1 MRSRK
6 RISPP
11 GIALARP
18 VTIFM
23 LLVTA
28 LCLGV
33 ISINRLPIEFLP
45 PMDLPFIICQIP
57 YIGATPEQVEKEV
70 AIPAE
75 GEFRTLSSLERVLTT
90 CDSNG
95 ATIRLIFEMGTDM
108 ANATADVR
116 DRMERLK
123 LQLPDEIENIFLR
136 RFNLNSMPVMA
147 FSIYGPG
154 DEEELAY
161 LVRTIL
167 KPRIM
172 RLDGVADITIFGKP
186 EKEVLIEF
194 DQDALRNRGAGLFQV
209 VSALRQ
215 SSINVSAGDIADGGR
230 KFYVRTLGEFTTPED
245 IGRLIVG
252 SNALR
257 LRDVAT
263 VGYRTR
269 EVSTDFSIDGRSGT
283 FMLVRKEAEAN
294 AIQTCRNVHAE
305 LEKLASDPI
314 FRDTKTFMF
323 FDQSDLILS
332 TLGSLKSSAGMG
344 AVLAVI
350 VLFLFLLRMRP
361 TIVVAT
367 AIPTS
372 AVFAFIYMYFF
383 GITLNLITMISFIL
397 AIGMLIDDSIVV
409 IENIYRHRQLGLDR
423 KQSALIG
430 TEEVILPNF
439 ASALTTLAP
448 FVPVFYLD
456 AGIFSTYLRQFAV
469 PIVICQFSSLLI
481 GITFI
486 PLAVSRIKPRREMQI
501 MQFLRRHG
509 FARLLSTDDVIGGQ
523 GGTRRWNPFRR
534 LAWWYLVVLGWS
546 LRNRMLV
553 LGIIIV
559 VLGLTWFVPYSN
571 MQMQNEPA
579 VDTRQVEIN
588 VRLDQGYDLDKAR
601 ALFADIRGLVDEQ
614 RAELGIK
621 NVFTRCDQYGGDIN
635 IYLYT
640 DDDKDEANGLPERP
654 EGMDSPYSTEEAMD
668 ILWQRLPRK
677 IPGGELRFRVAEA
690 TEQST
695 RSFALQLRGDDAAML
710 RVYADQLEKRM
721 VETIPDITEVTTDVE
736 RRRSEIQL
744 GVRENMADLHGLTPL
759 GIAQTVDFALRGV
772 RLSYLKQGG
781 REIPVWAQFQEE
793 DRKSKAN
800 LENVALIGQGGG
812 QVSLNQLVEFG
823 KADSPQVINRVN
835 GKNVISVT
843 SKFKGQDLGG
853 IMAKLKEILTTFGM
867 APGYTVEFGDEL
879 MNLEENSANFTAMM
893 VLAVILIYV
902 VLGATFESFI
912 LPVSILATLP
922 LAAIGSFW
930 YLYIS
935 DTPFDVLCMIGFLLL
950 VGIIVKNGIVLIDFI
965 KMERERGVDR
975 YTAVLCAG
983 RDRLRPVLMT
993 ASTTILGSLPIGIGS
1008 ELGGEV
1014 SFDGVGKILIGGMVT
1029 GTLLTMV
1036 IVPVVYT
1043 VIDDLRVWFSSYF
1056 ANLGNLLRI
1065 RRAYGARPKESL
1077 HPTIH

>member
-1 MRSRK
+1 MRNPK
-6 RISPP
+6 RNSLPR
-11 GIALARP
+11 IALARP
-18 VTIFM
+18 VTVFM

-28 LCLGV
+28 MCLGV
-33 ISINRLPIEFLP
+33 ISIYRLPIEFLP
-45 PMDLPFIICQIP
+45 PMDLPFIVCQIP

-75 GEFRTLSSLERVLTT
+75 GEFRTLSSLKRIFTT

-95 ATIRLIFEMGTDM
+95 ATIRMIFDMGTDM
-108 ANATADVR
+108 TIASADVR
-116 DRMERLK
+116 DRIERLK

-136 RFNLNSMPVMA
+136 RFNLNSMPIMA

-154 DEEELAY
+154 DEEELTY

-172 RLDGVADITIFGKP
+172 RLEGVADITIFGTP

-194 DQDALRNRGAGLFQV
+194 DQDALRNRGVGLFQV

-215 SSINVSAGDIADGGR
+215 SSINVAAGEIADGGTNY
-230 KFYVRTLGEFTTPED
+230 YVRSLDEFSTPDE
-245 IGRLIVG
+245 IGRLVIG
-252 SNALR
+252 PNALR
-257 LRDVAT
+257 LRDVAR

-269 EVSTDFSIDGRSGT
+269 EVDTDFSIDGRSGT
-283 FMLVRKEAEAN
+283 FMLIRKEAEAN
-294 AIQTCRNVHAE
+294 AIQTCKNVHSE
-305 LEKLASDPI
+305 IDDLASDPI

-323 FDQSDLILS
+323 FDQSELILS
-332 TLGSLKSSAGMG
+332 TLGSLKQSAGMG

-350 VLFLFLLRMRP
+350 VLFMFLLRTRP

-372 AVFAFIYMYFF
+372 AVFAIIYMFFF
-383 GITLNLITMISFIL
+383 GITLNLVTMISFIL

-423 KQSALIG
+423 KQSAIIG
-430 TEEVILPNF
+430 TEEVMLPNF
-439 ASALTTLAP
+439 ASCLTTLAP

-456 AGIFSTYLRQFAV
+456 AGILSTYLRQFAV

-486 PLAVSRIKPRREMQI
+486 PLAVSRIKPRREMQL

-509 FARLLSTDDVIGGQ
+509 FARLISMDDVIGGQ
-523 GGTRRWNPFRR
+523 GATRKRRPFKRM
-534 LAWWYLVVLGWS
+534 AWWYLVLLGWS

-553 LGIIIV
+553 LAIIAV
-559 VLGLTWFVPYSN
+559 VLVLTWTIPYSN
-571 MQMQNEPA
+571 MQMQNEPS

-588 VRLDQGYDLDKAR
+588 VRLDQGYDLVQAR
-601 ALFADIRGLVDEQ
+601 ALFADIRALIDNQ

-635 IYLYT
+635 VYLYT
-640 DDDKDEANGLPERP
+640 DDDKDEAKGRDDRP

-668 ILWQRLPRK
+668 ILWQRLPQK

-695 RSFALQLRGDDAAML
+695 RSFKLQLRGDEAAML

-721 VETIPDITEVTTDVE
+721 QESIPDITEVTTDVE
-736 RRRSEIQL
+736 RRRNEIQL
-744 GVRENMADLHGLTPL
+744 GIRENMADLYGLTPL

-800 LENVALIGQGGG
+800 LENVALVGQTGG
-812 QVSLNQLVEFG
+812 QVSLYQLVEFG
-823 KADSPQVINRVN
+823 KAESPQVITRVN
-835 GKNVISVT
+835 GKNVITVT
-843 SKFKGQDLGG
+843 AKFKGQDLGG
-853 IMAKLKEILTTFGM
+853 IMNKLKSILTSFYM

-879 MNLEENSANFTAMM
+879 LNLEENSSQFSAML
-893 VLAVILIYV
+893 VLAIILIYV

-912 LPVSILATLP
+912 LPMSILATLP

-930 YLYIS
+930 YLYLS

-965 KMERERGVDR
+965 KMERDRGVDR
-975 YTAVLCAG
+975 YTAILCAG

-1036 IVPVVYT
+1036 VVPVVYSA
-1043 VIDDLRVWFSSYF
+1043 IDDIRVWFVTYF
-1056 ANLGNLLRI
+1056 ANLAKLLNI
-1065 RRAYGARPKESL
+1065 RRRGAAKPKEAL
-1077 HPTIH
+1077 HPTIQ

>member
-1 MRSRK
+1 MLSRK

-11 GIALARP
+11 AIALARP
-18 VTIFM
+18 VTVFM

-28 LCLGV
+28 MCLGV

-57 YIGATPEQVEKEV
+57 YVGATPEQVEKEV

-75 GEFRTLSSLERVLTT
+75 GEFRTLSSLKRIQTT

-95 ATIRLIFEMGTDM
+95 ATFHMVFEMGTNM
-108 ANATADVR
+108 TTATADVR

-123 LQLPDEIENIFLR
+123 LVLPDEIENIFLR

-161 LVRTIL
+161 LVRTVL
-167 KPRIM
+167 KPRLM
-172 RLDGVADITIFGKP
+172 RLDGVADITVFGRP

-194 DQDALRNRGAGLFQV
+194 DQDALRNRGVGLFQV
-209 VSALRQ
+209 VTALRQ
-215 SSINVSAGDIADGGR
+215 SSINVSAGEIADGGT
-230 KFYVRTLGEFTTPED
+230 KYYVRTQGEFTEPEE
-245 IGRLIVG
+245 IGRLVVG
-252 SNALR
+252 PNTLR
-257 LRDVAT
+257 LRDIAQ

-269 EVSTDFSIDGRSGT
+269 EIETDFSIDGRSGN
-283 FMLVRKEAEAN
+283 FMLIRKEAEAN
-294 AIQTCRNVHAE
+294 AIQTCKNVHAE
-305 LEKLASDPI
+305 LDKLASDPI
-314 FRDTKTFMF
+314 FKDTKTFMF

-332 TLGSLKSSAGMG
+332 TLGSLNQSAALG

-361 TIVVAT
+361 TVVVAT

-372 AVFAFIYMYFF
+372 AVFAVIYMYFF
-383 GITLNLITMISFIL
+383 GITLNLVTMISFIL

-430 TEEVILPNF
+430 TEEVMLPNF
-439 ASALTTLAP
+439 ASCLTTLAP

-456 AGIFSTYLRQFAV
+456 AGILSTYLRQFAV

-486 PLAVSRIKPRREMQI
+486 PLAVSRIKPRRETQI
-501 MQFLRRHG
+501 LRFLHKHG
-509 FARLLSTDDVIGGQ
+509 FAHFISMDDVIGGQ
-523 GGTRRWNPFRR
+523 GAPRKRNPFRR
-534 LAWWYLVVLGWS
+534 VAWWYLVALGWS
-546 LRNRMLV
+546 MRNRMLV
-553 LGIIIV
+553 LGIIIM
-559 VLGLTWFVPYSN
+559 VLVATWFVPYSN
-571 MQMQNEPA
+571 MQMQNEPS
-579 VDTRQVEIN
+579 VDTRQVEIR
-588 VRLDQGYDLDKAR
+588 VRLDQGYDLERAR
-601 ALFADIRGLVDEQ
+601 TLFADIRDLVDKQ
-614 RAELGIK
+614 RTELGIK

-635 IYLYT
+635 VYLYT
-640 DDDKDEANGLPERP
+640 DDDRSEARLAAERP
-654 EGMDSPYSTEEAMD
+654 DGMDSPYTTEQVLD
-668 ILWQRLPRK
+668 ILWQRLPK
-677 IPGGELRFRVAEA
+677 TIPGGELRFRVAEA
-690 TEQST
+690 SEQSA
-695 RSFALQLRGDDAAML
+695 RSFALQLRGDDAATL
-710 RVYADQLEKRM
+710 RLYAEQLEKRM
-721 VETIPDITEVTTDVE
+721 KDTIPDITEVTTDVE

-744 GVRENMADLHGLTPL
+744 GVRENMADLYGLTPL

-781 REIPVWAQFQEE
+781 REIPVWAQYKEE
-793 DRKSKAN
+793 DRKSKVN
-800 LENVALIGQGGG
+800 LENVSLIGQSGS
-812 QVSLNQLVEFG
+812 QVSLNQLVEFA
-823 KADSPQVINRVN
+823 KADSPQVISRVN
-835 GKNVISVT
+835 GKNVITVT
-843 SKFKGQDLGG
+843 TKFKGRDLGG
-853 IMAKLKEILTTFGM
+853 IMTNLKEILLTFNM

-879 MNLEENSANFTAMM
+879 MSLEENNANFSAMLI
-893 VLAVILIYV
+893 LAVILIYV

-912 LPVSILATLP
+912 LPLSIMVTLP

-930 YLYIS
+930 YLYIT

-975 YTAVLCAG
+975 YEAILCAG

-993 ASTTILGSLPIGIGS
+993 ASTTILGSLPIGVGGA
-1008 ELGGEV
+1008 LGGEV

-1029 GTLLTMV
+1029 GTLLTMI

-1043 VIDDLRVWFSSYF
+1043 VIDDVRMWFSSYF
-1056 ANLGNLLRI
+1056 ANLARLLRV
-1065 RRAYGARPKESL
+1065 RRAAAENRGTL
-1077 HPTIH
+1077 